1 MSFSPQY
8 RWWFG
13 NSFNFCIIHKFACQT
28 TLFDG
33 KGTTIKWINENHI
46 FFFRF
51 YFQLMFSLLQFNHC
65 VFFMCNLSAFKMLQH
80 NYTYYEKS
88 IQGSWCSN
96 CWFRFYRKSGIIVK
110 TKAMHTALEM
120 KGISTKT
127 ICTACYHLTIVVF
140 CTIKEES
147 VN

>member
-1 MSFSPQY
+1 MSYLWFFASIEVMIWQQSQFLQY
-8 RWWFG
+8 AYVCLSNNSCRLQKYNKNFG
-13 NSFNFCIIHKFACQT
+13 SQKYSLSFMI
-28 TLFDG
+28 
-33 KGTTIKWINENHI
+33 
-46 FFFRF
+46 

-110 TKAMHTALEM
+110 TKAMHTSLEM

-140 CTIKEES
+140 CTIKE
-147 VN
+147 